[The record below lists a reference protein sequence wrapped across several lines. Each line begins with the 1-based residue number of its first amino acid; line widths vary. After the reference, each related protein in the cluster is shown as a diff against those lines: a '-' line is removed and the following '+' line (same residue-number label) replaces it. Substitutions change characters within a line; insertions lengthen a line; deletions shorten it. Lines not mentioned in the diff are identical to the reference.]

1 MTKEELQNVI
11 FLDFETNGL
20 YGPCLELY
28 ALDYSGKE
36 LINCVQNDLY
46 LNQMLLSLLK
56 IGDDGKQVFWV
67 WSRWHVDYIQKHAE
81 EFFKESHANVFCF
94 ADVCM
99 FLFGK
104 RKIEDITKLLVRRE
118 HKGNAI
124 QDAKDLL
131 DAFCQVARSKI

>member
-56 IGDDGKQVFWV
+56 IGDDGKQVF
-67 WSRWHVDYIQKHAE
+67 
-81 EFFKESHANVFCF
+81 
-94 ADVCM
+94 
-99 FLFGK
+99 
-104 RKIEDITKLLVRRE
+104 
-118 HKGNAI
+118 
-124 QDAKDLL
+124 
-131 DAFCQVARSKI
+131 